1 MGLGNAHSKQ
11 SDAAFEDCKKQTEE
25 RIHKLLSIKGHRTV
39 NDIHR
44 ELGNIMWEYVGMA
57 RNEAGLKTALEK
69 IPALRAEFWENVNVL
84 GSEGSFNQN
93 LERAGRVADF
103 LEFAEVLTLDALHR
117 KESCGGH
124 FREESQTPEGEAKRD
139 DENFCYVGAW
149 ESVSYNRLVITSRVG
164 ESTSQTGGTN
174 HHVGLCGH
182 HRGDGVAPEL
192 SKEPLTFDNVHLATR
207 SYK

>member
-1 MGLGNAHSKQ
+1 MQGLSDGYFVIPFTIGGYFAGTKLEKVSE

-25 RIHKLLSIKGHRTV
+25 RIHKLLSVKGHRTV
-39 NDIHR
+39 NEFHR

-69 IPALRAEFWENVNVL
+69 IPALRQEFWEDVNVV

-149 ESVSYNRLVITSRVG
+149 EYK
-164 ESTSQTGGTN
+164 
-174 HHVGLCGH
+174 
-182 HRGDGVAPEL
+182 GDGVAPEL

>member
-1 MGLGNAHSKQ
+1 MHKDFPVHFRTFVL
-11 SDAAFEDCKKQTEE
+11 AAAYEGIPAD
-25 RIHKLLSIKGHRTV
+25 RIHEHTDFRPDSSLVTSKRYTTLKGHKPFEPGFLCFFSDR
-39 NDIHR
+39 I
-44 ELGNIMWEYVGMA
+44 
-57 RNEAGLKTALEK
+57 LE
-69 IPALRAEFWENVNVL
+69 VL

-149 ESVSYNRLVITSRVG
+149 EYK
-164 ESTSQTGGTN
+164 
-174 HHVGLCGH
+174 
-182 HRGDGVAPEL
+182 GDGIAPEL